1 MTYGSL
7 PKKAQILRFGRNEPQ
22 AFAISLIKKNTII
35 KKNHYLCPINP
46 DVMKIFVLLPRI
58 PYPLEKGDKLRAFNQ
73 IKQLAKHNEIILC
86 ALNDNGK
93 VNEQDA
99 FRALQP
105 YCQSINF
112 VRIPKLQILWGLLRA
127 FLKGLPMQCGYF
139 YNRKAAK
146 RIDKLI
152 QKHKPD
158 MLYGQLLR
166 VAEYIRHKKTPKS
179 IDYQDIFSYGMK
191 RRADIASFVTRPIY
205 NMEYRRLA
213 RYEAAVF
220 DDFDVRTIISE
231 PDRKLF
237 PHEKRNE
244 ILIIPNGVDHDFFK
258 PQEREK
264 NYDLVFTGNMSYPPN
279 VNAVEYL
286 ANDILPI
293 VWKSRPETT
302 LYIAGATPDPKV
314 KKVASERIIVSGW
327 LDDIRDA
334 YAQSRVFIAPMR
346 IGTGLQNKLLEAMS
360 MRLPAITSPLANAS
374 LGAKPNEEILVSSNA
389 EEMAQNILTLLINT
403 EKAEQIAQAGFDFT
417 NRVYDWGRAT
427 ERLEEAMVAV
437 VGANPRV
444 RPE

>member
-1 MTYGSL
+1 
-7 PKKAQILRFGRNEPQ
+7 
-22 AFAISLIKKNTII
+22 
-35 KKNHYLCPINP
+35 
-46 DVMKIFVLLPRI
+46 MKIFVLLPRI
-58 PYPLEKGDKLRAFNQ
+58 PFPLEKGDKLRAFNQ
-73 IKQLAKHNEIILC
+73 IKQLAKRNEIVLC
-86 ALNDNGK
+86 ALNDNAK

-105 YCQSINF
+105 FCQSINF
-112 VRIPKLQILWGLLRA
+112 IKISKLQILLGLVRA
-127 FLKGLPMQCGYF
+127 FFKGLPLQCGYF

-146 RIDKLI
+146 KVNALI
-152 QKHKPD
+152 AKHKPE

-166 VAEYIRHKKTPKS
+166 TAEYIRHKDIPKA

-213 RYEAAVF
+213 RYEAAIF
-220 DDFDVRTIISE
+220 DDFNVRTIISE

-237 PHEKRNE
+237 PHENRDE

-258 PQEREK
+258 PMEREK
-264 NYDLVFTGNMSYPPN
+264 QYDLVFTGNMSYPPN

-286 ANDILPI
+286 ADEIMPI
-293 VWKSRPETT
+293 VWKTLPDTK

-314 KKVASERIIVSGW
+314 KKAASDRIIVSGW

-374 LGAKPNEEILVSSNA
+374 LGAKPDEEILIGSNA
-389 EEMAQNILTLLINT
+389 QEMAQHIITLLT
-403 EKAEQIAQAGFDFT
+403 DKEKADRLAQAGFDFT
-417 NRVYDWGRAT
+417 NRVYDWGKAT
-427 ERLEEAMVAV
+427 EILENAMANT
-437 VGANPRV
+437 VGANLCV

>member
-1 MTYGSL
+1 MRRIAIHIILRILRAIIKYSLNLL
-7 PKKAQILRFGRNEPQ
+7 PKSYE
-22 AFAISLIKKNTII
+22 
-35 KKNHYLCPINP
+35 
-46 DVMKIFVLLPRI
+46 MKIFVLLPRI

-73 IKQLAKHNEIILC
+73 IKQLAKHNEIVLC
-86 ALNDNGK
+86 ALNDNAK
-93 VNEQDA
+93 VSEQDA

-112 VRIPKLQILWGLLRA
+112 VRISKLQILLGLLRA
-127 FLKGLPMQCGYF
+127 FVKGLPMQCGYF

-146 RIDKLI
+146 KVNALI
-152 QKHKPD
+152 TKHKPD

-166 VAEYIRHKKTPKS
+166 VAEYIRHKDIPKA

-191 RRADIASFVTRPIY
+191 RRADIASPITKPIY

-213 RYEAAVF
+213 RYEAAIF
-220 DDFDVRTIISE
+220 NDFDVRTIISE
-231 PDRKLF
+231 PDRELF
-237 PHEKRNE
+237 PHEKRDE

-258 PQEREK
+258 PMEREK
-264 NYDLVFTGNMSYPPN
+264 KYDLVFTGNMSYPPN

-286 ANDILPI
+286 AYEILPI
-293 VWKSRPETT
+293 VWKTRPETT

-314 KKVASERIIVSGW
+314 KKAASDKILVSGW

-374 LGAKPNEEILVSSNA
+374 LGAKPNEEILIGSNA
-389 EEMAQNILTLLINT
+389 QEMAQHIITLLTDT
-403 EKAEQIAQAGFDFT
+403 EKAGQIAQAGFDFT
-417 NRVYDWGRAT
+417 NRVYDWGKAT
-427 ERLEEAMVAV
+427 ERLEDAMKSITKQTH
-437 VGANPRV
+437 PQ
-444 RPE
+444 

>member
-1 MTYGSL
+1 MS
-7 PKKAQILRFGRNEPQ
+7 PNSKE
-22 AFAISLIKKNTII
+22 
-35 KKNHYLCPINP
+35 
-46 DVMKIFVLLPRI
+46 MKIFVLLPRI

-73 IKQLAKHNEIILC
+73 IKQLAKHNEIVLC
-86 ALNDNGK
+86 ALNDNAK
-93 VNEQDA
+93 VSEQDA

-112 VRIPKLQILWGLLRA
+112 IRFNKLQILLGLVRA
-127 FLKGLPMQCGYF
+127 FFKGLPMQCGYF

-146 RIDKLI
+146 KINALMA
-152 QKHKPD
+152 KHKPE

-166 VAEYIRHKKTPKS
+166 TAEYIRHKDIPKA

-213 RYEAAVF
+213 RYEAAIF

-237 PHEKRNE
+237 PHEKRDE
-244 ILIIPNGVDHDFFK
+244 ILIIPNGVDHEFFK

-264 NYDLVFTGNMSYPPN
+264 KYDLVFTGNMSYPPN

-286 ANDILPI
+286 AYEILPI
-293 VWKSRPETT
+293 VWKTRPETT

-314 KKVASERIIVSGW
+314 KKAASDKIVVSGW

-360 MRLPAITSPLANAS
+360 MRLPSITSPLANAS
-374 LGAKPNEEILVSSNA
+374 LGAKPDEEILIGSNA
-389 EEMAQNILTLLINT
+389 QEMAQHIINLLTDT

-417 NRVYDWGRAT
+417 NRVYDWGKAT
-427 ERLEEAMVAV
+427 ERLEEAMKSITKQTH
-437 VGANPRV
+437 PQ
-444 RPE
+444 